1 MAVQTALG
9 RAEDVVCKK
18 GDEVQQPR
26 CANCHVTPQTD
37 ELTAASCSRRPGS
50 SRCPA
55 ARPHQLSADEV
66 IAQLFGVSVPQS
78 RPSNA
83 TRPVGAR
90 ATGGLLQTRQHKT
103 VTVRSEYLYQGEK
116 RDVTLRAAENSRG
129 FVCRRSCQT
138 LDSQKQKIRKHEE
151 TGFFPPKQ
159 LSGVQTSLK
168 L

>member
-55 ARPHQLSADEV
+55 ARPRQLSADEV

-78 RPSNA
+78 RPSHA
-83 TRPVGAR
+83 TRPLALVPQGDSSKPDS
-90 ATGGLLQTRQHKT
+90 TR
-103 VTVRSEYLYQGEK
+103 
-116 RDVTLRAAENSRG
+116 
-129 FVCRRSCQT
+129 
-138 LDSQKQKIRKHEE
+138 
-151 TGFFPPKQ
+151 P
-159 LSGVQTSLK
+159 
-168 L
+168 

>member
-37 ELTAASCSRRPGS
+37 ELTAVSCTDARALLAVLLPRP
-50 SRCPA
+50 R
-55 ARPHQLSADEV
+55 QLSADEV

-78 RPSNA
+78 CPSHV

-90 ATGGLLQTRQHKT
+90 ATGGLLQTRRHKT
-103 VTVRSEYLYQGEK
+103 VTVLSEYLYQGEK
-116 RDVTLRAAENSRG
+116 TGRDSQGGRKQPGLCLQTE
-129 FVCRRSCQT
+129 T
-138 LDSQKQKIRKHEE
+138 LDSQKQKNQK
-151 TGFFPPKQ
+151 T
-159 LSGVQTSLK
+159 
-168 L
+168 

>member
-9 RAEDVVCKK
+9 RAEGVVCKK

-37 ELTAASCSRRPGS
+37 ELTAVSCSRRPGS

-55 ARPHQLSADEV
+55 ARPRQLSADEV

-78 RPSNA
+78 RSSHA

-103 VTVRSEYLYQGEK
+103 MTVRSEYLYQGK
-116 RDVTLRAAENSRG
+116 KTGR
-129 FVCRRSCQT
+129 
-138 LDSQKQKIRKHEE
+138 DSQGSRKQPGLCLQTELSDARLTKTKNQKTR
-151 TGFFPPKQ
+151 GNWLFP
-159 LSGVQTSLK
+159 QTTVRSAD
-168 L
+168 

>member
-37 ELTAASCSRRPGS
+37 ELTAVSCSRRPGS

-55 ARPHQLSADEV
+55 ARPRQLSADEV

-78 RPSNA
+78 RPSHA
-83 TRPVGAR
+83 TRPVGAH

-103 VTVRSEYLYQGEK
+103 VTVLSEYLYQGK
-116 RDVTLRAAENSRG
+116 TGR
-129 FVCRRSCQT
+129 
-138 LDSQKQKIRKHEE
+138 DSQGSRKQPGLCLQTELSDARFTKTKKQKTR
-151 TGFFPPKQ
+151 GNWLFPPKQ

>member
-26 CANCHVTPQTD
+26 CANYHVTPQTD

-66 IAQLFGVSVPQS
+66 IAQLFGVSVS
-78 RPSNA
+78 HA

-138 LDSQKQKIRKHEE
+138 LTKTKNQKTR
-151 TGFFPPKQ
+151 GNWLFPP
-159 LSGVQTSLK
+159 QTTVRSAD
-168 L
+168 

>member
-9 RAEDVVCKK
+9 RAEGVVCKK

-37 ELTAASCSRRPGS
+37 ELTAVSCSRRPGS

-55 ARPHQLSADEV
+55 ARPRQLSADEV

-78 RPSNA
+78 RPSHA

-103 VTVRSEYLYQGEK
+103 VTVLRIFIPGEK

-151 TGFFPPKQ
+151 TGFSP
-159 LSGVQTSLK
+159 QTTVRSAD
-168 L
+168 